1 MRLHVERGAA
11 GSAVRVRT
19 RSSLLA
25 PRILRVT
32 PTSARVALVAT
43 TALLL
48 AGDAV
53 ELDVVVG
60 EGVELELVEVAA
72 TVAYAG
78 RGGSCS
84 WAANLTVAEGASLRW
99 PGEPFVVAT
108 DARATRTTHADVA
121 DGGSLVLRD
130 TLVLGRHGETG
141 GELVAR
147 TDIVH
152 AGRPALV
159 EEFHLSPQDD
169 APGIRGGHRV
179 VDQVTTIGAAGISP
193 RAPGPVTRAD
203 AARPGVA
210 ASGAARS
217 GAATPGAAPSDV
229 MTPGP
234 AAAGGDVPAG
244 VTRLDLIASGH
255 VDRWLGDDVHRSPLR
270 S

>member
-1 MRLHVERGAA
+1 MKLHVERGAA

-48 AGDAV
+48 AGDEA
-53 ELDVVVG
+53 ELDIVVG
-60 EGVELELVEVAA
+60 DGVALEIVEVAA

-78 RGGSCS
+78 RGGACS
-84 WAANLTVAEGASLRW
+84 WSANVSVAEGASLRW

-108 DARATRTTHADVA
+108 DARATRTTRADIA
-121 DGGSLVLRD
+121 DGGSLMLRD
-130 TLVLGRHGETG
+130 TLVLGRHGEAG

-147 TDIVH
+147 TDISH

-159 EEFHLSPQDD
+159 EEFRLAADDD
-169 APGIRGGHRV
+169 APGIRGGRRV
-179 VDQVTTIGAAGISP
+179 VDQVTTLGAAAILQ
-193 RAPGPVTRAD
+193 RAPGALTRAD
-203 AARPGVA
+203 AAK
-210 ASGAARS
+210 
-217 GAATPGAAPSDV
+217 
-229 MTPGP
+229 P
-234 AAAGGDVPAG
+234 AAAAPESRRPDSTMLGSAPVGHDLPVG
-244 VTRLDLIASGH
+244 VTRLDLFAPGRIE
-255 VDRWLGDDVHRSPLR
+255 RWLGDDVHLSPLR